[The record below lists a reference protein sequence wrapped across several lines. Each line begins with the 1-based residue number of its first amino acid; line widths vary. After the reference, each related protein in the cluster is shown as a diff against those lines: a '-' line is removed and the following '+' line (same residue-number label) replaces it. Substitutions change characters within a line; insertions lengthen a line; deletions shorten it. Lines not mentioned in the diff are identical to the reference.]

1 MISPYIANIIAD
13 MAADIDEEYM
23 FVIRHVT
30 RNWDKFVK
38 WPSVQNLY
46 FPAIHRMKATE
57 SYPSTIYDEHLTKMQ
72 ERNIKSRKWTNDPAA
87 IAYQLSSDVYPKRQ
101 KKASIHWH
109 VRHIYD
115 GQFPW
120 TSNKVTLH
128 AVKSGDHFTHSAG
141 LVAIHPIADALADEF
156 GYFAWLLRAEAYERF
171 GYDPDNIFSS
181 SVYNPL

>member
-13 MAADIDEEYM
+13 MAADIDKEYM

-46 FPAIHRMKATE
+46 FPAIHRMKVTE

-87 IAYQLSSDVYPKRQ
+87 IAYQL
-101 KKASIHWH
+101 
-109 VRHIYD
+109 
-115 GQFPW
+115 F
-120 TSNKVTLH
+120 
-128 AVKSGDHFTHSAG
+128 
-141 LVAIHPIADALADEF
+141 
-156 GYFAWLLRAEAYERF
+156 
-171 GYDPDNIFSS
+171 
-181 SVYNPL
+181 